1 MANYDYTTAG
11 FPRVTPAQQ
20 RKNRMVL
27 ADYLEERVTDA
38 QFDMSNFCNGVPI
51 GNECATVG
59 CALGW
64 AALSGLIPGLS
75 WNRPYKDSPTMEPVV
90 AGKFRAWDDVG
101 PHFFGYK
108 AWSDVFINPKLIDG
122 SASRAEVARLLRRI
136 Y

>member
-11 FPRVTPAQQ
+11 FPRVTTAQQ

-27 ADYLEERVTDA
+27 ADYLEERVTNA

-64 AALSGLIPGLS
+64 AALSGLIPGLG
-75 WNRPYKDSPTMEPVV
+75 WNRPYKDSSTMEPVV

-101 PHFFGYK
+101 PHFFGRR
-108 AWSDVFINPKLIDG
+108 AWNKVFVNDRFVDLG
-122 SASRAEVARLLRRI
+122 ASRAEVAQALRHI